1 MGLLIFPCVLASGES
16 TLDSE
21 GWSEVSEPWLWWRG
35 NLSASPTWL
44 QRWNRE
50 KWIRVLSTRTFF
62 GSLGTDTEAWWIS
75 SVADSHV
82 NRSQFLVVEK
92 PPKTKD
98 TSGLTS
104 NQGLLFSTQ
113 RFVSLRT
120 SMESLLPDPPDT
132 TQFSTMSSATWNQWV
147 IEQRQDSSQRR
158 KLAHPTSE
166 RDGSSWPTPDVTMRP
181 HEGNVRLLRKG
192 VENGMS
198 KDEADAI
205 LGRDISKPQGKLEAW
220 PTPTVAEGNKISNT
234 ANYGQKGLSNH
245 PSIQGTPQRPP
256 LNKSRGGL
264 PDLDKSSTRGKSQG
278 QLNPDWVDQ
287 LMGFPVGWTDLEPW
301 VTR

>member
-16 TLDSE
+16 TLDCE

-35 NLSASPTWL
+35 NLSASQTWSR
-44 QRWNRE
+44 RWSKE
-50 KWIRVLSTRTFF
+50 PWIRVLSTRTFF

-75 SVADSHV
+75 SAADSHAS
-82 NRSQFLVVEK
+82 RSQSLVVAK
-92 PPKTKD
+92 PPRMKD

-113 RFVSLRT
+113 KFVSLKT

-147 IEQRQDSSQRR
+147 TEQRQDSSQRR

-166 RDGSSWPTPDVTMRP
+166 NDGSSWPTPDVTMRP

-192 VENGMS
+192 VEAGMS
-198 KDEADAI
+198 KEEADAM
-205 LGRDISKPQGKLEAW
+205 LGRDISKPQGKLQSW
-220 PTPTVAEGNKISNT
+220 PTPTARDWKDGTNPSDNAPT
-234 ANYGQKGLSNH
+234 NGLLGRAA
-245 PSIQGTPQRPP
+245 PRDPT
-256 LNKSRGGL
+256 
-264 PDLDKSSTRGKSQG
+264 SQPG
-278 QLNPDWVDQ
+278 QLSPDWVDM
-287 LMGFPVGWTDLEPW
+287 LMGFPIGWTDLEPW

>member
-16 TLDSE
+16 TLDCE

-35 NLSASPTWL
+35 NLSASQTWSK
-44 QRWNRE
+44 RWSKE
-50 KWIRVLSTRTFF
+50 PWIRVLSTRTFF

-82 NRSQFLVVEK
+82 NRSQSLVVEK
-92 PPKTKD
+92 PPKTRD
-98 TSGLTS
+98 ISGLTS

-113 RFVSLRT
+113 KFVSLKT
-120 SMESLLPDPPDT
+120 SMESLLPDRPDT

-147 IEQRQDSSQRR
+147 TEQRQDSSQRR

-166 RDGSSWPTPDVTMRP
+166 NDGSSWPTPDVTMRP
-181 HEGNVRLLRKG
+181 HEGNVRLLRRG
-192 VENGMS
+192 VEAGMS
-198 KDEADAI
+198 KEEADAM
-205 LGRDISKPQGKLEAW
+205 LGRDISKPQGKLQSW
-220 PTPTVAEGNKISNT
+220 PTPTARDWKDGTNPSDKAPTN
-234 ANYGQKGLSNH
+234 GLLGRAA
-245 PSIQGTPQRPP
+245 PRDPT
-256 LNKSRGGL
+256 
-264 PDLDKSSTRGKSQG
+264 SQPG
-278 QLNPDWVDQ
+278 QLSPDWVDM